1 MLNEVDSPT
10 EPVSSS
16 AEGMSVKE
24 KVQKLVAHCA
34 KYQGADNRKAIFQV
48 LNTLI
53 PFCVIWGIMIANFS
67 SAYWLTIALT
77 PIASLFLVRIF
88 IIQHD
93 CGHGS
98 FFSKR
103 KWNNR
108 IGRAMSVLTWTPYDF
123 WRKTHNM
130 HHASSGNLDN
140 RGFGS
145 VETITIKEY
154 KALSPK
160 LKFWYRTYRNPYIML
175 LFGTPF
181 FIILGQRIPKAEPF
195 PFYEVKKK
203 VSTEQIWS
211 SVMGSNM
218 ALVGFYGVLGLILGF
233 GPVLLT
239 MIPIVIG
246 TSWIGG
252 WLFYIQHQFED
263 AHWEQ
268 KEDWNLQEAAVMGS
282 SFYDLHPI
290 LQWLSGNIGLHHIHH
305 LNAKIPN
312 YSLQKCMD
320 DCPELKTLNRIRL
333 FESFKYAKLAL
344 WDEEKKKMIRFKQ
357 LAV

>member
-1 MLNEVDSPT
+1 MFNEIDG
-10 EPVSSS
+10 PVV
-16 AEGMSVKE
+16 SVKPTIE
-24 KVQKLVAHCA
+24 TNVKDKVQRLVRHCS
-34 KYQGADNRKAIFQV
+34 KYQGSNNRKAVFQ
-48 LNTLI
+48 LINTLV
-53 PFCVIWGIMIANFS
+53 PFLAIWSVMIASFS
-67 SAYWLTIALT
+67 SAYWLTALLT
-77 PIASLFLVRIF
+77 IPAAFLLVRIF

-108 IGRAMSVLTWTPYDF
+108 LGRAMSALTWTPYDF

-154 KALSPK
+154 EALSPK
-160 LKFWYRTYRNPYIML
+160 LKFWYRVYRNPYLML
-175 LFGTPF
+175 LLGTPF
-181 FIILGQRIPKAEPF
+181 FIIIGQRIPKAEPF
-195 PFYEVKKK
+195 PFYKVKKT
-203 VSTEQIWS
+203 VSSKQIWK
-211 SVMGSNM
+211 SVIGSNLG
-218 ALVGFYGVLGLILGF
+218 LVGFYGALCLAF
-233 GPVLLT
+233 GVAPVMLT
-239 MIPIVIG
+239 MLPIVIV
-246 TSWIGG
+246 TAWIGG

-268 KEDWNLQEAAVMGS
+268 KEDWNHQEAAVMGS
-282 SFYDLHPI
+282 SFYDLNSV
-290 LQWLSGNIGLHHIHH
+290 LQWLTGNIGLHHIHH

-312 YSLQKCMD
+312 YNLQKCMD

-333 FESFKYAKLAL
+333 LESFKYAHLAL
-344 WDEEKKKMIRFKQ
+344 WDEDNKKMIRFGQ
-357 LAV
+357 IQA